1 MHKYTDI
8 PMNKYISDFGCR
20 PMKITSCNVH
30 MVMVISHCNSN
41 YNSDDETTKIYICGH
56 VTQIIEVRM
65 YWTLGH

>member
-20 PMKITSCNVH
+20 PMKITSCNIH
-30 MVMVISHCNSN
+30 MAIRCDFSLQL
-41 YNSDDETTKIYICGH
+41 YLYDETTKIYICGH